1 MKNFVFMMALLAS
14 VASFSSAFACDA
26 EDEKATVVESN
37 EVSSDDSS
45 SDSSEG

>member
-26 EDEKATVVESN
+26 QEEKTVVESN
-37 EVSSDDSS
+37 EGSSDDSS
-45 SDSSEG
+45 SESSEG